1 VTKSTCPPSCIE
13 DDGLVVVVR
22 GTDNNIYYNFYEL
35 SPSVGWVGWAS
46 LSGATLSA
54 PTLAYGAN
62 GCPPGTTSTCTSLAA
77 LAVRGT
83 DNAVYHKTITGAGV
97 WSASWDWAGGSISN
111 SPALAYVPGS
121 SAEFLLL
128 VEGNPSNALYSNT
141 VTSSTWTGYVSVG
154 GATLA
159 TPALV
164 AVV

>member
-1 VTKSTCPPSCIE
+1 
-13 DDGLVVVVR
+13 VVR
-22 GTDNNIYYNFYEL
+22 GTDNNVYYNRYEI
-35 SPSVGWVGWAS
+35 SPVAGWSTWSS

-54 PTLAYGAN
+54 PTLVYDAD
-62 GCPPGTTSTCTSLAA
+62 GCPPGIMSNCNSIDA

-83 DNAVYHKTITGAGV
+83 DNALYHKTYMGV

-128 VEGNPSNALYSNT
+128 VEGNPSETLYSNT
-141 VTSSTWTGYVSVG
+141 VTGSTWTGYVSVG
-154 GATLA
+154 GATLT